1 MNFNLN
7 SDLVPYLDEVDL
19 GMRSNRPYIS
29 NELMK
34 VKNSL
39 QIGSLE
45 LESSLESFLSVLGF
59 SEELV
64 VDLSQRLVENGYN
77 TPLSLSSLRR
87 SDSYK
92 LNLKLGHL
100 LLLLSG
106 TVVMMSCVDSYVD
119 SYVDCTG

>member
-7 SDLVPYLDEVDL
+7 SELVPYLDEVDL
-19 GMRSNRPYIS
+19 GMRSIRPYIS

-39 QIGSLE
+39 QIGSLS
-45 LESSLESFLSVLGF
+45 LESSLESFLSILGF

-77 TPLSLSSLRR
+77 TPLSISSLRR
-87 SDSYK
+87 SDRYK

-106 TVVMMSCVDSYVD
+106 TVVMMSCVD
-119 SYVDCTG
+119 CTG

>member
-7 SDLVPYLDEVDL
+7 SDLVPYLEEVDL
-19 GMRSNRPYIS
+19 GIPSNRPYLS
-29 NELMK
+29 NKLIK

-39 QIGSLE
+39 QFG
-45 LESSLESFLSVLGF
+45 SLESFLSVLGF
-59 SEELV
+59 SEELS
-64 VDLSQRLVENGYN
+64 VDLSHRLVENGYN

-87 SDSYK
+87 SDMYK

-106 TVVMMSCVDSYVD
+106 TVIMMSSYEH
-119 SYVDCTG
+119 CTG

>member
-7 SDLVPYLDEVDL
+7 SDLVPYLEEVDL
-19 GMRSNRPYIS
+19 GIPSNRPYLS
-29 NELMK
+29 NKLIK

-39 QIGSLE
+39 QFRSLE
-45 LESSLESFLSVLGF
+45 LESFLSMLGF
-59 SEELV
+59 NEEIV

-87 SDSYK
+87 SDRYK

-100 LLLLSG
+100 VLLLSG
-106 TVVMMSCVDSYVD
+106 TVIMMSCVD
-119 SYVDCTG
+119 CTG